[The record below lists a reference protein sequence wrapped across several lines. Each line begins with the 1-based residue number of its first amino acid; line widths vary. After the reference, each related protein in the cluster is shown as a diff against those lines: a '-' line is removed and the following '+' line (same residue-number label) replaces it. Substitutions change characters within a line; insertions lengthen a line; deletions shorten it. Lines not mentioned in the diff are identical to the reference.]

1 MSILAKSRAGCSAAA
16 LAVLLSAG
24 AGHARDDVSVVVGT
38 GVSAGTNPYLSI
50 GSDTEALSAY
60 LDVAPYWAMDDEV
73 STVVLRG
80 SARVERFSNIA
91 STNTSALASL
101 AVTRRLS
108 DTLSLRGGADFK
120 TDRSSAQDILSGR
133 VNGGDPVPGAGPPIN
148 DVSFVG
154 GRSRTMT
161 MTARVGATFSL
172 TDQSSIDGDLSVG
185 SYRYRDSSLADYRF
199 ASQRLGYASI
209 LTERTTLT
217 VNLDLQEVDYLG
229 RDSGDSL
236 ITTPLLGL
244 TRELSETTKA
254 SFAAGVSLSRLRQL
268 DGSYK
273 RATGLA
279 LRGRLCNE
287 TVRGRICADL
297 DRSSQPTALGEVR
310 LVTSLAA
317 SASMRLNQ
325 RDSLLITASGSRTSE
340 SGGISR
346 GQSATFAG
354 ASAELSRQVS
364 PRVALFGSLAY
375 ADIFDAG
382 IARRA
387 SLQVRVGAQYRF
399 GATQ

>member
-16 LAVLLSAG
+16 FAVLLNAG
-24 AGHARDDVSVVVGT
+24 AAHARDNLSVVVGT

-50 GSDTEALSAY
+50 GSDTGALSAY
-60 LDVAPYWAMDDEV
+60 LDVAPYWSMDDEV

-80 SARVERFSNIA
+80 SARVERFTNLD

-108 DTLSLRGGADFK
+108 DTVSLRGGADFK
-120 TDRSSAQDILSGR
+120 TDKASAQDILNGR
-133 VNGGDPVPGAGPPIN
+133 TNGGDPVPGAGPPFN

-154 GRSRTMT
+154 GRSRTTT

-172 TDQSSIDGDLSVG
+172 SDQSSIDGDVSAG

-199 ASQRLGYASI
+199 ASQRLGYSSV

-217 VNLDLQEVDYLG
+217 ANLDLEEVDYLG
-229 RDSGDSL
+229 RRPGDSL
-236 ITTPLLGL
+236 IVTPLVGL
-244 TRELSETTKA
+244 SRQLSETTNA
-254 SFAAGVSLSRLRQL
+254 SFSAGVSVSRLRQV
-268 DGSYK
+268 DGSYD
-273 RATGLA
+273 RTTGLA

-287 TVRGRICADL
+287 TVRGRICADV
-297 DRSSQPTALGEVR
+297 DRSSQPTALGDVR

-325 RDSLLITASGSRTSE
+325 RDSFLLTASGSRTSE

-346 GQSATFAG
+346 GRSATFAG

-382 IARRA
+382 VARRA
-387 SLQVRVGAQYRF
+387 SLQVRIGAQYRF